1 MWYAVAE
8 YLNYIRERAC
18 SSNMDK
24 DTALIPTFQSFSFQA
39 MHILEEQG
47 MRTVWIKKSIIH

>member
-1 MWYAVAE
+1 
-8 YLNYIRERAC
+8 
-18 SSNMDK
+18 MDK